1 MANGKGISSVT
12 MTDSGELYITIPTVR
27 VSKPTA
33 ERKAAAISATLDSS
47 GRVNGL
53 TIDSEGTYYTANPVI
68 TIAAPDSDVQGG
80 INSINLSTNPIGD
93 NWNADS
99 TGLELSGG
107 SGEGAKVNITVNGS
121 GGVNGA
127 TIAYHGKNYVQGD
140 ILTIVSTANGQNAT
154 LAVVTVGT
162 QTATAPTAT
171 GTITNGRVTGVTLV
185 PDSGD
190 YYATAPAVTVSTPGG
205 GPGNFTASLGVE
217 LDSSTD
223 KIDHLYIID
232 SGDFYIEA
240 PTITINEPI
249 SSKRFIIGETIEQ
262 DELPD
267 GCILTGEVSA
277 YSDSDNVISLI
288 HVGSKENDH
297 FHEPTSGYFIT
308 GKTSGAR
315 GKITMASEAEDAQ
328 TQNKTFSTEIESF
341 LDFTESNP
349 FGEPAQSGDH
359 EH

>member
-33 ERKAAAISATLDSS
+33 EKKPAAMSTTLDSS
-47 GRVNGL
+47 GRVNAI
-53 TIDSEGTYYTANPVI
+53 TIDSEGTYYTSAPGI
-68 TIAAPDSDVQGG
+68 IIAAPDSDIQGG
-80 INSINLSTNPIGD
+80 INSINLSTNPIGQ

-99 TGLELSGG
+99 SGLALSGG
-107 SGEGAKVNITVNGS
+107 SGEGATVDITVNGS

-127 TIAYHGKNYVQGD
+127 TINYHGRNYVQGD

-154 LAVVTVGT
+154 LAVVSVGT

-171 GTITNGRVTGVTLV
+171 ATISNGRVTGVTL
-185 PDSGD
+185 DASDGD
-190 YYATAPAVTVSTPGG
+190 FYDTAPAVTVANPTG

-232 SGDFYIEA
+232 SGDFYITA

-249 SSKRFIIGETIEQ
+249 SSKRFQIGETIEQ
-262 DELPD
+262 DVLPD
-267 GCILTGEVSA
+267 GCILVGEVSA

-297 FHEPTSGYFIT
+297 FHEPTTGYFIT

-315 GKITMASEAEDAQ
+315 GKITMATEKEDAQ
-328 TQNKTFSTEIESF
+328 TQNKTFSTEIEPF

>member
-12 MTDSGELYITIPTVR
+12 MTDSGELYISIPTVR

-33 ERKAAAISATLDSS
+33 EKKPAAITATLDSD

-53 TIDSEGTYYTANPVI
+53 TIDSEGTYYTAVPGI

-80 INSINLSTNPIGD
+80 INTVNLSTNPIGS
-93 NWNADS
+93 NWDVDS
-99 TGLELSGG
+99 SDLAVTGG
-107 SGEGAKVNITVNGS
+107 SGVGARVNVTVNGS
-121 GGVNGA
+121 GQVNGLSV
-127 TIAYHGKNYVQGD
+127 AYHGKDYVQGD
-140 ILTIVSTANGQNAT
+140 ILTIVSTANGENAT
-154 LAVVTVGT
+154 FAVVTVGT

-171 GTITNGRVTGVTLV
+171 GTITNGRLTGVTLF
-185 PDSGD
+185 DSQGD
-190 YYATAPAVTVSTPGG
+190 FYDTAPTVTVAQSAG

-217 LDSSTD
+217 LDSATD

-249 SSKRFIIGETIEQ
+249 STKRFIIGETIEQ

-288 HVGSKENDH
+288 HVGSKVGDH
-297 FHEPTSGYFIT
+297 FHEPTTGYYIT
-308 GKTSGAR
+308 GKTSGAK
-315 GKITMASEAEDAQ
+315 GKITKATEKEDAQ